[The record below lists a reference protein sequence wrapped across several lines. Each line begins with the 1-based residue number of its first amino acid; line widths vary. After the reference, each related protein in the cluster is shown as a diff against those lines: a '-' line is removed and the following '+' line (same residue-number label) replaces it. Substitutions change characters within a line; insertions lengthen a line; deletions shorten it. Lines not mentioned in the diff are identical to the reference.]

1 MSGDRFLTLLTDFGL
16 QDNYVGVMKGV
27 IACINPNLNIIDI
40 THEIPPQNLDAANFC
55 LMTAY
60 PYFPSGTVHV
70 AVVDPEVGTRRRAV
84 AIELAAGFL
93 VGPDNGI
100 FTGVLAHGKIAAAVE
115 LTNPEY
121 WLKPESSTT
130 FHGRDIFAPVGAH
143 LATGITLLKLG
154 MEIDPATLI
163 RTDLPAFT
171 ETDAGITGYIQYID
185 RFGTLVT
192 NIPGA
197 SVRDRQW
204 SLTAGGKGIPGCKT
218 YSDSR
223 LGNLLALQ
231 GSHGFIEIAV
241 NGGSAWAELRTGYRS
256 PVHIV
261 IKQKI

>member
-16 QDNYVGVMKGV
+16 RDNYVGVMKGV
-27 IACINPNLNIIDI
+27 IACINPHLNIIDI

-60 PYFPSGTVHV
+60 PYFPSRTVHV
-70 AVVDPEVGTRRRAV
+70 AVVDPGVGTQRRAV
-84 AIELAAGFL
+84 AIELSTGFL

-100 FTGVLAHGKIAAAVE
+100 FTGVLDHEKITTAVE

-143 LATGITLLKLG
+143 LTTGTPLLKLG
-154 MEIDPATLI
+154 AEIDPATLI
-163 RTDLPAFT
+163 RMDLPAGIK
-171 ETDAGITGYIQYID
+171 TDAGITGYIQYID

-204 SLTAGGKGIPGCKT
+204 SLTIGEKGIPGCKT
-218 YSDSR
+218 YGDTQPGS
-223 LGNLLALQ
+223 LLALE

-241 NGGSAWAELRTGYRS
+241 NGGSAQAELRTEYRLS
-256 PVHIV
+256 VHVV
-261 IKQKI
+261 IKQKM